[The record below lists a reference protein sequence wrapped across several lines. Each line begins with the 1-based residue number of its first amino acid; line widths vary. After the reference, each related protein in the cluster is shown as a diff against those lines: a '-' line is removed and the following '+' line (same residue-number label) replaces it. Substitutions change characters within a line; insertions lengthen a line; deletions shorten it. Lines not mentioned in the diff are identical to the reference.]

1 MRQEES
7 FFGEQELVLLYI
19 AKRLREAQALEE
31 VLDLAS
37 IDYLVEPDTYRGG
50 FLFVSER
57 IGAFFYTTDAAAE
70 AARAAMEKAGYRPYE
85 PETGQMG
92 R

>member
-1 MRQEES
+1 MRHDEDY
-7 FFGEQELVLLYI
+7 FGQQELALLYI
-19 AKRLREAQALEE
+19 AKRLSEAKKMETLLTEAG
-31 VLDLAS
+31 

-57 IGAFFYTTDAAAE
+57 IGAFFYTTDE
-70 AARAAMEKAGYRPYE
+70 LTGRARELLKSSGYKPYE
-85 PETGQMG
+85 NGENEL